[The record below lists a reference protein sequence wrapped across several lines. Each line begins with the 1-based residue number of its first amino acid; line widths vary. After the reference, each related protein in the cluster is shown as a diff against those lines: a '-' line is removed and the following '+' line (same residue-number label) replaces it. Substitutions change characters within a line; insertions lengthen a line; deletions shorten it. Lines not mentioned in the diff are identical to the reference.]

1 MNLEGIVKARAAWF
15 RIARLTC
22 DHVAIDGDRSPAVQ
36 ALIRTLF
43 DILALRKGP
52 DAIPHSVLL
61 LSITVVM
68 WFLPLFF
75 GTQLLPALDAQAI
88 LSITV
93 SWLVSLACYVLV
105 FLAAGRSARLV
116 QAMTAIVGCG
126 ALISFGQI
134 SSVVFLGPFLSETLV
149 AIVVELLLFWS
160 VYVKGH
166 IAARTLEREWYV
178 GLIIA
183 IGVFL
188 LQYASSSALLGAS

>member
-1 MNLEGIVKARAAWF
+1 M
-15 RIARLTC
+15 
-22 DHVAIDGDRSPAVQ
+22 Q
-36 ALIRTLF
+36 ALIRTLL
-43 DILALRKGP
+43 DILTLRKGP
-52 DAIPHSVLL
+52 DALPHSQLL
-61 LSITVVM
+61 LSISVVM
-68 WFLPLFF
+68 WFLPLLF
-75 GTQLLPALDAQAI
+75 GTQLLPALDAQAA

-105 FLAAGRSARLV
+105 FLAAGRSARLL

-134 SSVVFLGPFLSETLV
+134 SSVVFLTPFLSENLV

-166 IAARTLEREWYV
+166 IVARTLGREWYV
-178 GLIIA
+178 GLVIA